1 MEAWQ
6 FHASTGCS
14 SRTSARQRLFQVPTE
29 RQPRFG
35 PPRESFQIV
44 SHLFVGI
51 SSLWLMFRA
60 PVSLF
65 YHTRKE
71 AGVRTAKIKSML
83 VESGSSQLSFHPF
96 SPLSAPT
103 LPLPLELDR
112 ADLARPIARS
122 SSTTFCLTSLHLQAS
137 LHRREGRWGKGS
149 LNI

>member
-1 MEAWQ
+1 MRLSWLLFMDVGQAGDSKFQ
-6 FHASTGCS
+6 Q
-14 SRTSARQRLFQVPTE
+14 SAIHWVVPNA
-29 RQPRFG
+29 
-35 PPRESFQIV
+35 

-51 SSLWLMFRA
+51 RSLWLMFRA

-65 YHTRKE
+65 YHRKE
-71 AGVRTAKIKSML
+71 AGVRKAKIGSML
-83 VESGSSQLSFHPF
+83 VESGSSQLSFHVP
-96 SPLSAPT
+96 SLLCSAPT